1 MHVKKDIKKKIEE
14 LKKQITR
21 HNKKYYADNKPE
33 ISDSE
38 YDGLMDELKKL
49 EDSHPE
55 FTSPDS
61 PTQRVG
67 GEALKEFKT
76 VEHRVPMLSMDNTY
90 SSKEIEEFDE
100 RVRKNLEIAKLNY
113 VVELKID
120 GVSISLLYEN
130 GKFIRGATRGDGVK
144 GDDVTLNLKTIKSLP
159 LKLEAKKG
167 AVLPDLFEAR
177 GEVYMPSKVFA
188 GINEEKE
195 EFGEEL
201 FANPRNAAAGSLKL
215 LDSSMVAARHLDM
228 WIYGVGY
235 IEGGEF
241 KAQSDALN
249 FLKDSGFP
257 VNPHIK
263 KCGSIKEVIEYC
275 NEWQEKRHALEYDI
289 DGMVI
294 KVDSFSYQ
302 RALGQTSKSP
312 RWMIA
317 YKFPAERKETVLEDI
332 LVQVGRTGTLTPVAV
347 LRPIELAGSTVSR
360 ASLHN
365 QDEIGRKDVRIGD
378 HVLVEKAGEII
389 PQIVEVVKNKRKGS
403 EKEFFMPKKCPVC
416 ASAVKKLKNEVALRC
431 ENMSCPAQLKERIRH
446 FASRDAMDIEGMGDA
461 IVAQLVDNKLIKDYG
476 DIYSLK
482 HIELADLDRM
492 ADKSA
497 ANLISAIE
505 NSKSNTL
512 NRLVYGL
519 GIRHVGVRSAWI
531 LASRF
536 KTLDALAETSME
548 ELQGINEI
556 GPVMAESIYNFFRT
570 EENKKLIEKLKRN
583 GVNAK
588 EKGTSL
594 KSKNLEGKAFV
605 VTGSMEGFSRNEI
618 EELIRSRGGN
628 ASSSVSK
635 NTDYVVAG
643 KDPGSKYEKA
653 KKLGVKIIN
662 EDEFRKLI
670 VGTAQCA
677 VPTIEGE
684 KR

>member
-1 MHVKKDIKKKIEE
+1 MKKDIKKKIEE
-14 LKKQITR
+14 LKKQIAL
-21 HNKKYYADNKPE
+21 HNKKYYVDNKPE
-33 ISDSE
+33 ISDFG
-38 YDGLMDELKKL
+38 YDGLMDELKRL
-49 EDSHPE
+49 EKSHPE

-67 GEALKEFKT
+67 GEVLKEFKT
-76 VEHRVPMLSMDNTY
+76 VEHKIPMLSMDNTY
-90 SSKEIEEFDE
+90 SSEEMEEFDE
-100 RVRKNLEIAKLNY
+100 RVRKNLEVAKLNY

-120 GVSISLLYEN
+120 GVSISLLYEK

-144 GDDVTLNLKTIKSLP
+144 GDDVTLNLKTIKNLP
-159 LKLEAKKG
+159 LKLETKKG
-167 AVLPDLFEAR
+167 VILPELFEAR
-177 GEVYMPSKVFA
+177 GEVYMPSKIFA

-195 EFGEEL
+195 ELGEEL

-215 LDSSMVAARHLDM
+215 LDSSAVSTRQLDM

-241 KAQSDALN
+241 KTQSEALD

-275 NEWQEKRHALEYDI
+275 NEWQDKRHKLDYDI

-294 KVDSFSYQ
+294 KVDFFSYQ
-302 RALGQTSKSP
+302 RALGETSKSP

-389 PQIVEVVKNKRKGS
+389 PQIVEVVKKKRKGS

-416 ASAVKKLKNEVALRC
+416 GSAVKKLKNEVALRC

-446 FASRDAMDIEGMGDA
+446 FASRDAMDIEGMGES
-461 IVAQLVDNKLIKDYG
+461 IVAQLVDNKMIKDYG
-476 DIYSLK
+476 DIYNLK
-482 HIELADLDRM
+482 HIELADMDRM

-497 ANLISAIE
+497 ANLISAVE
-505 NSKSNTL
+505 KSKSNTL

-519 GIRHVGVRSAWI
+519 GIRHVGVRGAWI

-536 KTLDALAETSME
+536 KNLDALTETSME
-548 ELQGINEI
+548 ELRSINEI

-570 EENKKLIEKLKRN
+570 EENKKLIEKLKRS
-583 GVNAK
+583 GVNTE
-588 EKGTSL
+588 EKGAFL
-594 KSKNLEGKAFV
+594 KSKNLEGKTFV

-643 KDPGSKYEKA
+643 KDPGSKFEKA
-653 KKLGVKIIN
+653 KQFGVKIIS
-662 EDEFRKLI
+662 EQEFKKLI
-670 VGTAQCA
+670 QL
-677 VPTIEGE
+677 
-684 KR
+684 

>member
-1 MHVKKDIKKKIEE
+1 MRMKKDIKKKIEE
-14 LKKQITR
+14 LKKQIAC
-21 HNKKYYADNKPE
+21 HNKKYYVDNKPE

-49 EDSHPE
+49 EGSHPE

-100 RVRKNLEIAKLNY
+100 RVRKNLEVERLDY

-120 GVSISLLYEN
+120 GVSISLLYKN
-130 GKFIRGATRGDGVK
+130 GKFIRGATRGDGIK
-144 GDDVTLNLKTIKSLP
+144 GDDVTLNLKTIKSL
-159 LKLEAKKG
+159 LFELETKKTWK
-167 AVLPDLFEAR
+167 VPEVFEAR
-177 GEVYMPSKVFA
+177 GEVYLPAKVFLE
-188 GINEEKE
+188 INREKE
-195 EFGEEL
+195 ELGEEL

-215 LDSSMVAARHLDM
+215 LDSSLVAKRHLDM
-228 WIYGVGY
+228 WIYGMGFVKGME
-235 IEGGEF
+235 IGTQFE
-241 KAQSDALN
+241 ALD
-249 FLKDSGFP
+249 FLKRSGFR
-257 VNPHIK
+257 VNPSIK
-263 KCGSIKEVIEYC
+263 KCGSIKDVIEYC
-275 NEWQEKRHALEYDI
+275 NQWQEKRHKLEYDI

-389 PQIVEVVKNKRKGS
+389 PQIVSVVKKKRRGC

-416 ASAVKKLKNEVALRC
+416 GSAVKKLKNEVALRC

-446 FASRDAMDIEGMGDA
+446 FASREAMDIEGMGEA
-461 IVAQLVDNKLIKDYG
+461 IAAQLVDNKMIKDYG

-505 NSKSNTL
+505 KSKSNTL

-536 KTLDALAETSME
+536 ETLDALAETSME

-570 EENKKLIEKLKRN
+570 EENKKVIEKLKRS
-583 GVNAK
+583 GVNTE
-588 EKGTSL
+588 EKGASS
-594 KSKNLEGKAFV
+594 KSKNFEGKTFV

-643 KDPGSKYEKA
+643 KDPGSKFEKA
-653 KKLGVKIIN
+653 KQLGVKIIS
-662 EDEFRKLI
+662 EQEFKKLI
-670 VGTAQCA
+670 ADAGRD
-677 VPTIEGE
+677 I
-684 KR
+684 